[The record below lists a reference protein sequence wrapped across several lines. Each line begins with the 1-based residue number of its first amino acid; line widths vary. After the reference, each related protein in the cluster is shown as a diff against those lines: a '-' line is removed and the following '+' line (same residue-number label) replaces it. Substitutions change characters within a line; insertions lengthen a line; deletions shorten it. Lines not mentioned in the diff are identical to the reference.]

1 MQTVFDW
8 ITVAIFIATAGT
20 FFYRTQHEWPPL
32 YKYLALSVGCA
43 FANRLG
49 NLGYIYPALLLI
61 GLLLGALI
69 WLSTRPYDAR
79 Q

>member
-8 ITVAIFIATAGT
+8 ITLAIFIATAGT
-20 FFYRTQHEWPPL
+20 FFFRAQQESPPL
-32 YKYLALSVGCA
+32 YKYLAISVGCA

-49 NLGYIYPALLLI
+49 NLGYFYPALILI
-61 GLLLGALI
+61 GLLLAALI
-69 WLSTRPYDAR
+69 WLGSRPYDAR

>member
-8 ITVAIFIATAGT
+8 VSVAIFIATAGT

-32 YKYLALSVGCA
+32 NRYIGVAIGCMI
-43 FANRLG
+43 ANELG
-49 NLGYIYPALLLI
+49 NLGYFIPALLIIALLI
-61 GLLLGALI
+61 AAVI
-69 WLSTRPYDAR
+69 WLGSRPFDLR